1 MITSKIEHKCVLES
15 VRSLE
20 GDGLTTHFI
29 GVDRDGRLLLD
40 ELEDVLKTHKD
51 KVSLVSVMGAN
62 NEVGTV

>member
-1 MITSKIEHKCVLES
+1 MLES

-20 GDGLTTHFI
+20 GDGFTTHFV
-29 GVDRDGRLLLD
+29 GVDRDGRLKMD
-40 ELEDVLKTHKD
+40 ELEDVLKTHRD

>member
-1 MITSKIEHKCVLES
+1 MLES

-20 GDGLTTHFI
+20 GDGFTTHFV
-29 GVDRDGRLLLD
+29 GVYRDGRLKMD
-40 ELEDVLKTHKD
+40 ELEDVLKTHRD